1 MLRVAAAAA
10 GVEGGGDA
18 AGGGWAGE
26 ELCER
31 GGAVGVRGALDGV

>member
-26 ELCER
+26 ELRER